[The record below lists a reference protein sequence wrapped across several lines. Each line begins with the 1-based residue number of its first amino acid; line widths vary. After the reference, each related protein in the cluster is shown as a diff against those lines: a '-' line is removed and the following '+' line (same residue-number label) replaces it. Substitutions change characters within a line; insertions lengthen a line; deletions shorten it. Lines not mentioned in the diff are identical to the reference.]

1 MLAVDVEIRVIPGS
15 IVVCFSPDTFIQLHG
30 VKNVQRAGFDQYLGF
45 AEKHKKV
52 RRGSRGCEPPGE
64 YHY

>member
-1 MLAVDVEIRVIPGS
+1 MIPDS

-30 VKNVQRAGFDQYLGF
+30 AKNVQRAGFDQHLGL

-52 RRGSRGCEPPGE
+52 SEARK
-64 YHY
+64 